1 MEKFSVII
9 LISYYLFVKINEI
22 NINKKYKFFILK
34 KNKINWMF
42 ENESKNIIIFY
53 IFNWYNK

>member
-34 KNKINWMF
+34 KNKIN
-42 ENESKNIIIFY
+42 
-53 IFNWYNK
+53 